1 MNRLIDILKMDE
13 IELKNY
19 LYDYLLEK
27 NMQPIYE
34 NGFLYAKGNIPILLV
49 AHMDTFFSILPNE
62 IVYDEK
68 NDMIYSDNG
77 ALGGDDRCG
86 VYAIMNILEKY
97 KPHVLF
103 TDDEEIGGLGARE
116 AVRKIEKPDVKYII
130 EFDRKGS
137 NDCVFYDCDNSR
149 FIKYI
154 QSFGFKLD
162 FGSFS
167 DICILSDAWKIASVN
182 LSSGYY
188 NEHTFNEYIK
198 FNELTNNINRVKH
211 MLDNVN
217 RVKYFKYR
225 EITLNNNTFD
235 VYEDKFLELLNM
247 YIKQFDSTGYV
258 KKLTFEDN
266 ENNFRGDR

>member
-1 MNRLIDILKMDE
+1 MDRLIDILKMDE

-34 NGFLYAKGNIPILLV
+34 NGFLYANGNIPILLV

-103 TDDEEIGGLGARE
+103 TDDEEIGGLGAE
-116 AVRKIEKPDVKYII
+116 KAIKKLFKPDVKYII

-211 MLDNVN
+211 MLDDVN
-217 RVKYFKYR
+217 NVKYFEYKDTDD
-225 EITLNNNTFD
+225 ISFD
-235 VYEDKFLELLNM
+235 DYEDKFLELLNM
-247 YIKQFDSTGYV
+247 YINQLDNTGYV
-258 KKLTFEDN
+258 KKLTFKDN